1 MNGEHV
7 LENGW
12 RRGLQHEVAA
22 RVAVRREFAAH
33 VVLGRPLG
41 DWGERWA
48 EGYQRAQR
56 AQAENRGQK

>member
-12 RRGLQHEVAA
+12 HRGIQHEVAA

-33 VVLGRPLG
+33 LVLGRALG
-41 DWGERWA
+41 DWGERWV
-48 EGYQRAQR
+48 EGYQRAQ
-56 AQAENRGQK
+56 AARGQK